1 LADSSAIGCDI
12 GGTNTKIVLVRD
24 DGQILR
30 QATIPTTI
38 HGDPGPFFDEL
49 RTIIA
54 GFADGSVR
62 GIGISTAGF
71 VAPDRRS
78 IIFNPNTP
86 ALVGVDYV
94 DQLAPLGLPVVV
106 EADLNASTLGE
117 YAFGAGRGVRRLL
130 VATIGTGLGAG
141 VIADDRLVRFSAHMA
156 GDTGHV
162 ILDPTGPRCSAGC
175 RGCAEA
181 FVSTPGLLRAY
192 AQARDRHPDS
202 AQLGTSSGE
211 EITTRMVIAAARDA
225 RPIALVAVAEVGRW
239 TGQWLASLAPIFL
252 PERIV
257 VGGGVAET
265 GEALLGPCRAR
276 FEDLVGLEYC
286 CPIVA
291 GEIGVLA
298 GAVGA
303 TVPFLI
309 ASVG

>member
-1 LADSSAIGCDI
+1 LSDSSAIGCDI

-30 QATIPTTI
+30 QATIPTTT
-38 HGDPGPFFDEL
+38 HGDSGPFFAEL
-49 RTIIA
+49 RAVIA
-54 GFADGSVR
+54 GFADGSAR

-71 VAPDRRS
+71 LAADRRS
-78 IIFNPNTP
+78 IRFNPNTP

-94 DQLAPLGLPVVV
+94 EQLAPLGLRVVV

-117 YAFGAGRGVRRLL
+117 YAFGAGRGARRLL

-162 ILDPTGPRCSAGC
+162 ILDPAGPLCSAGC

-192 AQARDRHPDS
+192 ARARDRQLNS
-202 AQLGTSSGE
+202 AEPMPSDRGD
-211 EITTRMVIAAARDA
+211 ITIQAVIAKAREA
-225 RPIALVAVAEVGRW
+225 QPIALEAVAEVGGW
-239 TGQWLASLAPIFL
+239 AGQWLASLAPIFL

-257 VGGGVAET
+257 LGGGIAEA
-265 GEALLGPCRAR
+265 GEGLFGPCRER
-276 FEDLVGLEYC
+276 FAELVGPEYSC
-286 CPIVA
+286 AIVG
-291 GEIGVLA
+291 GELGALA

-303 TVPFLI
+303 AIPYLI
-309 ASVG
+309 ASTF